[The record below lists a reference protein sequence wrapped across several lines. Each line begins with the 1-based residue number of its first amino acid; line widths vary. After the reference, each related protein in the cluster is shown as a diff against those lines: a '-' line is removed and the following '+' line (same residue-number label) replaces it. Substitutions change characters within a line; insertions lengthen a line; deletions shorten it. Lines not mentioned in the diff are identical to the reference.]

1 MKKRIVLL
9 IILILF
15 ISMIVCCNNVFAD
28 GTKMETLIGET
39 SPMKKV
45 STPDE
50 SVKDGSGIIG
60 GINSIIGLLQL
71 AGSGISIIVV
81 TLLGMKYILASPADK
96 ADVKKSI
103 TPIIIGCVLLFGAVN
118 IVAAVMD
125 FSTGE
130 NGVLKTE

>member
-9 IILILF
+9 ILLILF
-15 ISMIVCCNNVFAD
+15 INVIGCCNNVFAK
-28 GTKMETLIGET
+28 GTKMEDLIGAK

-50 SVKDGSGIIG
+50 TGEKGSGIIG
-60 GINSIIGLLQL
+60 GIIGLLQL

-81 TLLGMKYILASPADK
+81 TLLGVKYILASPADK

-103 TPIIIGCVLLFGAVN
+103 TPIIIGCALLFAGVN
-118 IVAAVMD
+118 IVATVMD
-125 FSTGE
+125 FSTKVFP
-130 NGVLKTE
+130 NT

>member
-9 IILILF
+9 ILLILF
-15 ISMIVCCNNVFAD
+15 INVIGCCNNVFAK
-28 GTKMETLIGET
+28 GTKMEDLIGAK

-50 SVKDGSGIIG
+50 TGEKGSGIIG
-60 GINSIIGLLQL
+60 GINTVIGLLQL

-81 TLLGMKYILASPADK
+81 TLLGVKYILASPADK

-103 TPIIIGCVLLFGAVN
+103 TPIIIVCALLFAGVK
-118 IVAAVMD
+118 IVATVMD
-125 FSTGE
+125 FSTKVFP
-130 NGVLKTE
+130 NT

>member
-9 IILILF
+9 VILILF
-15 ISMIVCCNNVFAD
+15 IGIIDCCNNVFA
-28 GTKMETLIGET
+28 GTKMEDLIGT
-39 SPMKKV
+39 SSPMKKV

-50 SVKDGSGIIG
+50 TVTDGSGIIG

-130 NGVLKTE
+130 NGVLKAD

>member
-9 IILILF
+9 ILLILF
-15 ISMIVCCNNVFAD
+15 INVIGCCNNVFAK
-28 GTKMETLIGET
+28 GTKMEDLIGAK

-50 SVKDGSGIIG
+50 TGEKGSGIIG
-60 GINSIIGLLQL
+60 GINTVIGLLQL

-81 TLLGMKYILASPADK
+81 TLLGVKYILASPADK

-103 TPIIIGCVLLFGAVN
+103 TPIIIGTIICRC
-118 IVAAVMD
+118 
-125 FSTGE
+125 
-130 NGVLKTE
+130 